1 MYFYIIIAAAILTL
15 VYVVLKIR
23 HHKLQTSDA
32 IFWFFFSLLLLIF
45 ALFPDFVSWLSDIT
59 QMQSSV
65 NLILVL
71 IIALLLYHQLAQ
83 SVELVQLRTR
93 LADLAEHTALSSD
106 VTGKSERINQDTSS
120 RSSEHPRDV

>member
-32 IFWFFFSLLLLIF
+32 IFWFFFSVLLLIF

-59 QMQSSV
+59 QMQSPV

-106 VTGKSERINQDTSS
+106 VIRKSNCCNQETSS
-120 RSSEHPRDV
+120 RSSKHPQDV